1 MEKITSKSDY
11 DTSRYRLDDL
21 QTDGM
26 KIYQDPEKFC
36 FGTDAVILADF
47 ASKDIKRNGKVIDLC
62 SGNGI
67 IPLLLHSRRKDI
79 TISAVEIDEDAATLA
94 AYNMDQNQLKEH
106 IDIYCCN
113 IVHLPKS
120 MYDSF
125 DAVTVNPPY
134 IPVGKGLQT
143 TAKDITAARHEIYIT
158 LEETVKT
165 ASSLLKFKGKLF
177 LIHKANRIAEIFDA
191 FQRYDLQAKKLRFV
205 HSKKDQKATLVLIS
219 ASKNSGPWLDVLEPL
234 IVYNSDGS
242 FSSEIDKIYKR
253 ETYEIQSRE

>member
-1 MEKITSKSDY
+1 MEKITPKSDY

-67 IPLLLHSRRKDI
+67 IPLLLRSRRKDI
-79 TISAVEIDEDAATLA
+79 TISAVEIDENTAMLA
-94 AYNMDQNQLKEH
+94 AYNMDQNKLKDTIEVF
-106 IDIYCCN
+106 CCN
-113 IVHLPKS
+113 ILHLPKS
-120 MYDSF
+120 MYDSY

-134 IPVGKGLQT
+134 IPIGKGLT
-143 TAKDITAARHEIYIT
+143 ATAKNVTAARHELYIN
-158 LEETVKT
+158 LDETVRT

-177 LIHKANRIAEIFDA
+177 LIHRANRIAEIFEA
-191 FQRYDLQAKKLRFV
+191 FQRYDLQAKKLQFV
-205 HSKKDQKATLVLIS
+205 HSKQDQKATLVLVS

-234 IVYNSDGS
+234 IVYNADGS
-242 FSSEIDKIYKR
+242 FTSEIDRIYKR
-253 ETYEIQSRE
+253 ETYEISNRE